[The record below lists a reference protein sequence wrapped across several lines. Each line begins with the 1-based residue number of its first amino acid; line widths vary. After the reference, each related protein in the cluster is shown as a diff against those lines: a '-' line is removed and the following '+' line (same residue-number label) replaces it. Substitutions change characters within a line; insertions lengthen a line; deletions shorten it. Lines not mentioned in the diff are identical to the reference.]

1 MRISWIIFT
10 AVLISMCIDAA
21 VSIEVSD
28 EEAPELLSFS
38 CHPLEVVNRNEKSNV
53 LIIAHIVDDQSGL
66 LNSGTMRFQSHAKL
80 SHIHFYSADWDDEMI
95 VNLFP
100 SRQGHLKSGDACD
113 GVYAV
118 EINVSNLAAGNW
130 TLDHIYLIDNVG
142 NSMAISDEKLSMR
155 GIPNAFVIDYGL
167 SSIKMAELIIPPFV
181 FVLLFLAFTLHWVKS
196 KSTMTSRIK
205 GIYTGDDGI
214 PSISKA
220 QFFIWTLVAVFAYLV
235 VLSSRILLH
244 SIFSPPSELPYH
256 LLIAMGLSVVTA
268 SAAEAIDIRDS
279 SNKDTITRDGMTEPN
294 LNIDKESGLGIFTDD
309 RGKPDLSKIQMM
321 VWTGVA
327 IIVFLI
333 GLLHNIWWALQPPEI
348 PDIDEALL
356 ALMGIGQSAYI
367 TKKIISVR
375 YIKEKNAD

>member
-1 MRISWIIFT
+1 MRISEIT
-10 AVLISMCIDAA
+10 LMAVLIYSCIDTAI
-21 VSIEVSD
+21 SIESTD
-28 EEAPELLSFS
+28 EVAPELLSFS

-53 LIIAHIVDDQSGL
+53 LIVAHIVDDQSGL
-66 LNSGTMRFQSHAKL
+66 LNSGSIRCHSHANL
-80 SHIHFYSADWDDEMI
+80 SHIHFYSADWDDEII

-100 SRQGHLKSGDACD
+100 SREGHLRSGDAYD
-113 GVYAV
+113 GVYTA
-118 EINVSNLAAGNW
+118 EIDVSDLAAGNW

-142 NSMAISDEKLSMR
+142 NSITINDEKSMM

-167 SSIKMAELIIPPFV
+167 SSTKMAELIIPPFV

-196 KSTMTSRIK
+196 KSTITSRIK
-205 GIYTGDDGI
+205 GIYMGDDGV

-220 QFFIWTLVAVFAYLV
+220 QFFIWTFVAVFAYLV

-268 SAAEAIDIRDS
+268 SAAEAIDIKGSSKRD
-279 SNKDTITRDGMTEPN
+279 TGMRDALKEPN
-294 LNIDKESGLGIFTDD
+294 PNIGKELEPGIFTDD
-309 RGKPDLSKIQMM
+309 RGRPDLSKIQMM

-333 GLLHNIWWALQPPEI
+333 GLLRKIWWTLQPPEI

-375 YIKEKNAD
+375 DNNMKSAD